1 MTKNFQR
8 LRYWQKYIGKK
19 VQKPVISKECRMSR
33 KCTRAT
39 AKGSLDEGFERE
51 KRSFFMT
58 TTVLSNTA
66 IKQNDVKSMNL
77 GTNTHTHT

>member
-1 MTKNFQR
+1 MHTSNSNR
-8 LRYWQKYIGKK
+8 
-19 VQKPVISKECRMSR
+19 
-33 KCTRAT
+33 
-39 AKGSLDEGFERE
+39 DEGFKRE

-77 GTNTHTHT
+77 ETNTHTHMNVLSPIGLLIHKFEGTPCEQLS